1 MVYKIMKGNTFIF
14 FEALL
19 ITLVLLSV
27 GFSIGLYFE
36 SFRTSKVIQGY
47 KNFEVEALDL
57 KLQNYYFQTLNKG
70 NCMVALEENIN
81 FADRLYDEG
90 LIIQKYEDIN
100 QITEE
105 LLLEKKRYVLLKTEL
120 WLNSIILK
128 ERCKEPF
135 HTVIYLYSNTPGQ
148 AKEAEQEA
156 ISNVLKDIKEKK
168 GNQVILIPIAGDMEL
183 RAIDLQMKIYN
194 ITYLPSILIDE
205 KYVLEGFHNTEEIE
219 KYLK

>member
-105 LLLEKKRYVLLKTEL
+105 LLLEKKRYV
-120 WLNSIILK
+120 
-128 ERCKEPF
+128 
-135 HTVIYLYSNTPGQ
+135 
-148 AKEAEQEA
+148 
-156 ISNVLKDIKEKK
+156 
-168 GNQVILIPIAGDMEL
+168 
-183 RAIDLQMKIYN
+183 
-194 ITYLPSILIDE
+194 
-205 KYVLEGFHNTEEIE
+205 
-219 KYLK
+219 